1 MCGIAGII
9 EKNKDNNALMHSM
22 LDIVEHR
29 GPDGKSVFQHGDV
42 TLGHRRLAIIDLVTG
57 DQPIFN
63 EDKSVCVVFNGE
75 IYNFREIKKKLEH
88 IGHTFY
94 TSSDTEIL
102 VHLYEE
108 EGPEFMAQLNGIFAF
123 ALFDMNRNRL
133 VLARDHF
140 GVKPLHYYS
149 ENDVFLFGSEQK
161 SMLLHPRF
169 ERKLNYRALH
179 SHINLRYTQ
188 MNETLFEGVKRLP
201 PAHYL
206 LWENGNYNIRPYWK
220 LEPKPDPQMKE
231 EDAIEQMH
239 YYLKQ
244 AVERQLLSDVPVGVY
259 LSGGM
264 DSSTIVQKMHEL
276 GVDPINT
283 FTMGFN
289 EPTDEFPDAE
299 RIAKHFSTNHKTF
312 SLTMNPMKDFPSV
325 IWHAEEPK
333 INLLQGYN
341 MSKFVR
347 EHVTVV
353 LGGLGGDELFAGYD
367 IHRFVV
373 SFNKWHKRMPVFM
386 QKLMQMKSSLLFKMQ
401 NATNSLRF
409 DEYRRGM
416 QMLLAIGDVE
426 RFYLIL
432 RNAWDF
438 DSGFYKDI
446 YHPEMYQHM
455 LENVSKVK
463 SQFDTFFKISAASSA
478 LDQVLFAEF
487 HSKMVNDYLL
497 TEDRMSMSHSVE
509 QRVPFLDPD
518 LVRFGYSIP
527 VHLKIK
533 NRQTKYLFRKAMMQK
548 LPQDII
554 TKKKWGFTV
563 NPYLQFKKDLKTV
576 AEKILTQD
584 FVEKQG
590 IFNYRYIRRIL
601 DYPPHPKL
609 RWHYNYLWIVMG
621 LAIWQKMY
629 IDSDDFKQKKDNT
642 EIEKFFS

>member
-9 EKNKDNNALMHSM
+9 EKKSDNQALMDKM
-22 LDIVEHR
+22 LDIIAHR
-29 GPDGKSVFQHGDV
+29 GPDGKSVFQHGDF

-57 DQPIFN
+57 DQPVFN
-63 EDKSVCVVFNGE
+63 EDKTVCVVFNGE
-75 IYNFREIKKKLEH
+75 IYNFKEIKKKLEH
-88 IGHTFY
+88 KGHTFY

-123 ALFDMNRNRL
+123 ALLDMNRDRL

-140 GVKPLHYYS
+140 GIKPMHYYS
-149 ENDVFLFGSEQK
+149 ENNVFLFASEQK
-161 SMLLHPRF
+161 SMLLHPLCKR
-169 ERKLNYRALH
+169 EINYKALH
-179 SHINLRYTQ
+179 SHVNLRYTQ
-188 MNETLFEGVKRLP
+188 MNETLFDGIKRLP

-206 LWENGNYNIRPYWK
+206 VWENGNFSVKPYWK
-220 LEPKPDPQMKE
+220 LSPEVQPDMNE
-231 EDAIEQMH
+231 GEAIEKMH
-239 YYLKQ
+239 FYLKQ
-244 AVERQLLSDVPVGVY
+244 AVERQLLSDVPIGVY

-264 DSSTIVQKMHEL
+264 DSSTIVQKMSEL
-276 GVDPINT
+276 GVPKINT

-299 RIAKHFSTNHKTF
+299 RIARHFNTNHQTY
-312 SLTMNPMKDFPSV
+312 SLTMDAMSDFPSV

-347 EHVTVV
+347 KHVTVV

-367 IHRFVV
+367 IHRFVA
-373 SFNKWHKRMPVFM
+373 SFSKWHSRMPRFL
-386 QKLMQMKSSLLFKMQ
+386 QTLMKWKSSFLFKIQ
-401 NATNSLRF
+401 NASHTLRF

-432 RNAWDF
+432 RNVWDF
-438 DSGFYKDI
+438 DTGFYREI
-446 YHPEMYQHM
+446 YHPEMAGLM
-455 LENVSKVK
+455 ADNLAKVK
-463 SQFDTFFKISAASSA
+463 TEFSEFFKLSEKSDA
-478 LDQVLFAEF
+478 LDQVLFTEF
-487 HSKMVNDYLL
+487 HTKMVNDYLL

-518 LVRFGYSIP
+518 LVNFGFSIP

-548 LPQDII
+548 LPHDII

-576 AEKILTQD
+576 AEKVLTED

-590 IFNYRYIRRIL
+590 IFNYKYLRRIL
-601 DYPPHPKL
+601 DYPPHQRL
-609 RWHYNYLWIVMG
+609 RWHYNYLWVVMG
-621 LAIWQKMY
+621 IAIWQKMY
-629 IDSDDFKQKKDNT
+629 IHSDDFQNKNN
-642 EIEKFFS
+642 ELERFYS